1 MAKLSGLIINKMI
14 SYFNND
20 VKRINHALKVY
31 SFSKSIGELEGL
43 DEKQMLI
50 LEISSILHDI
60 GIKQSEKKYNSTAG
74 KYQELEGPPIAKELL
89 KDIKL
94 EKDILDRICFL
105 IGHHHSY
112 NRIDKIDLQILV
124 EGDFLVNAY
133 EDKLNYDQI
142 KIVKDKY
149 FKTKTGKYF
158 LDTIY
163 KK

>member
-94 EKDILDRICFL
+94 EKDI
-105 IGHHHSY
+105 
-112 NRIDKIDLQILV
+112 
-124 EGDFLVNAY
+124 
-133 EDKLNYDQI
+133 
-142 KIVKDKY
+142 
-149 FKTKTGKYF
+149 
-158 LDTIY
+158 
-163 KK
+163 